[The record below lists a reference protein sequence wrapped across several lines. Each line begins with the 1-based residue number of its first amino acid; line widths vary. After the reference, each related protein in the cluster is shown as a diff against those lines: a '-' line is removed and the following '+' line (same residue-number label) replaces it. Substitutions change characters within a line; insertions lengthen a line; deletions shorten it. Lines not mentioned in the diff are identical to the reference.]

1 MNLCFDNTSRTGAL
15 ANVTCQEYWNAT
27 DSVGSYKVA
36 VLDLKTLVTFESC
49 VPVFTSA
56 LYEEARAFCHQFRN
70 SLEGIDTNRHDD
82 KFFMSWSGK
91 RVSSSMVS
99 VQLNSFWGKAVGHTK
114 ERSRISATLVR
125 KSVVSKVRTQ
135 KLELG
140 KGLAGLMCHSE
151 DTAKR
156 SYFFQEKKNKKAG
169 STSATLRSILLEDGK
184 ATSDVDKEKDVVRRC
199 LKDDIERKKITIAI
213 VREKNTKFQ
222 QFEKYSDAQLRD
234 KIRYMIQPS
243 EKSEGIV
250 FLLLFYYKEPQKI
263 WDIHK
268 SML

>member
-1 MNLCFDNTSRTGAL
+1 MYLCFDNIPRTGAL
-15 ANVTCQEYWNAT
+15 ANITCQEYLNAT

-36 VLDLKTLVTFESC
+36 VLDLKILATFESC
-49 VPVFTSA
+49 IPVFTSA
-56 LYEEARAFCHQFRN
+56 LYKEARVFCHQFRN
-70 SLEGIDTNRHDD
+70 SMKGINTNRHDE

-91 RVSSSMVS
+91 RVSSPIVS

-114 ERSRISATLVR
+114 EGPRISATLVR

-140 KGLAGLMCHSE
+140 KDLAGSMCHSE

-156 SYFFQEKKNKKAG
+156 SYFFQEKNKKVG
-169 STSATLRSILLEDGK
+169 STSATLRSVLLDGK

-199 LKDDIERKKITIAI
+199 FKDDIERKKTTIAI
-213 VREKNTKFQ
+213 VREKNAKFQ
-222 QFEKYSDAQLRD
+222 QFKKYSDAQLRD
-234 KIRYMIQPS
+234 KVRYMIQQS
-243 EKSEGIV
+243 EKSEGTM
-250 FLLLFYYKEPQKI
+250 FLLFFCYKEPQKI
-263 WDIHK
+263 WDTHK